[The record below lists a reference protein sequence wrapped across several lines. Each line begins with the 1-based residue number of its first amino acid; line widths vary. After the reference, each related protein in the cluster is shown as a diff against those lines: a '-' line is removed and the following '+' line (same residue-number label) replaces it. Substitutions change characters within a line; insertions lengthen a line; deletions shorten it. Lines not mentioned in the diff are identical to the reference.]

1 MKLSTSQLVG
11 VIFLPI
17 LAYILPFYIFA
28 KAVIKKWG
36 LAIFCIA
43 IFLVVL
49 FLAAAGR
56 VVPLWLNIMGTIGVI
71 VMQQLLFRT
80 AL

>member
-11 VIFLPI
+11 VVFLPVI
-17 LAYILPFYIFA
+17 VYVLPFYIFA
-28 KAVIKKWG
+28 KALIKKWG
-36 LAIFCIA
+36 LAIVCIA

-56 VVPLWLNIMGTIGVI
+56 VVPLWLNIAGTIGVI

>member
-11 VIFLPI
+11 VVFLPVI
-17 LAYILPFYIFA
+17 VYVLPFYIFA
-28 KAVIKKWG
+28 KALIKKWG
-36 LAIFCIA
+36 LAIVCIA

-56 VVPLWLNIMGTIGVI
+56 VVPLWLNIAGTIGVVAI
-71 VMQQLLFRT
+71 QQLLFRT

>member
-1 MKLSTSQLVG
+1 MKLSTSQLMG

-17 LAYILPFYIFA
+17 LAYILPFFIIA

-36 LAIFCIA
+36 LTIVCIA

-56 VVPLWLNIMGTIGVI
+56 AIPLWLNIAGTIGVI
-71 VMQQLLFRT
+71 AMQQLLFWT
-80 AL
+80 AV